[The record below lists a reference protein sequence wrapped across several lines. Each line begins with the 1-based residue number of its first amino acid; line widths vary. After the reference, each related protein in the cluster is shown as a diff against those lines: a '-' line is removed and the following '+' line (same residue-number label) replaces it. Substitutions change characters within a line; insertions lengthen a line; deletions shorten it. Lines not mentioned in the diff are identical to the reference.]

1 MLDLPYVLSKGEQ
14 GIPSSGHQAGE
25 RCYSAYN
32 PLPAGHGFVVGKDL
46 VSQLV
51 DKLIKT
57 QVNLVKRKRGGEGSV
72 VPVWINRRNVGSW
85 ECTRAD

>member
-1 MLDLPYVLSKGEQ
+1 MCQARENKESRLPGTRLVKG
-14 GIPSSGHQAGE
+14 
-25 RCYSAYN
+25 CYSAYN

-57 QVNLVKRKRGGEGSV
+57 QVNLVKRKRGGKGSV